1 MDRPFHNRNLKT
13 AAFLPPPRFSLKEI
27 TGRGH
32 KVNTKTC
39 IQGQHFLTLW
49 DINYPVEGDHQTE
62 TVCLIQL
69 KKSLKVGHHG
79 TTYHKQISSLQLGH
93 SFSHAIIL
101 CLDLKQLASSF
112 PQHVHN
118 LKKSKKKTNPT
129 PHCLR
134 ITLKSSSHLILNL
147 SAWTLS
153 RYHLKSPNFRAKTWP
168 CDESLW
174 STKKREKRN
183 SLKVFTLKVSLKV
196 TLNMLQIISTI

>member
-1 MDRPFHNRNLKT
+1 MHSRPTLSHPPRYKLPCGRRPPNWDGMPYPTEKEPEGGASWYHLSQADFISAAGAQLQSCHHIMLGLKT
-13 AAFLPPPRFSLKEI
+13 TSIFF
-27 TGRGH
+27 
-32 KVNTKTC
+32 
-39 IQGQHFLTLW
+39 
-49 DINYPVEGDHQTE
+49 YPACAQ
-62 TVCLIQL
+62 
-69 KKSLKVGHHG
+69 
-79 TTYHKQISSLQLGH
+79 
-93 SFSHAIIL
+93 
-101 CLDLKQLASSF
+101 
-112 PQHVHN
+112 

-129 PHCLR
+129 PYCLR

-174 STKKREKRN
+174 STKTREKRN